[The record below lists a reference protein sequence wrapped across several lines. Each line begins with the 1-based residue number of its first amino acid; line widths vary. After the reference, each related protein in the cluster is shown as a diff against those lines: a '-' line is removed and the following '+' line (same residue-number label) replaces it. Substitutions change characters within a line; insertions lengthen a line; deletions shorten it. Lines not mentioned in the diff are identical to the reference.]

1 MQQLSVQKADA
12 VAGVRRGGRDGGAE
26 LTKTVQGWVRAA
38 GNSRWGP
45 YAGALGVFGATS
57 VLNLWLHA
65 WIGYQAVAL
74 VYLLAVV
81 LLARSVERG
90 PLVFGTILTAAGWT
104 FIFCPPRYSF
114 HISAPYDRMML
125 VTYFVVAVTVGQL
138 TARLRR
144 LRDAELNAR
153 MLAES
158 ERLGR
163 TLLNSV
169 SHELRTPLA
178 AIRSAASTIQTPG
191 PVTPIQRQLL
201 AEIDSATERLN
212 RVVQGLLSAARLR
225 SGQLKPKMD
234 WCDVSELVRVS
245 LRNVSPFVADHPLEV
260 DMPSGLPMIKAD
272 FALLEQAL
280 SNLLVNA
287 AVHTPAATP
296 IIVSAKAVANELWL
310 EVADR
315 GPGLKVES
323 LERIFDLFYRAEG
336 ARPGGTGVGL
346 AIVKGFV
353 EMQGGRVQAMN
364 RQGGGALFRICLP
377 LTDAPQLQDEP
388 GES

>member
-1 MQQLSVQKADA
+1 
-12 VAGVRRGGRDGGAE
+12 
-26 LTKTVQGWVRAA
+26 
-38 GNSRWGP
+38 
-45 YAGALGVFGATS
+45 
-57 VLNLWLHA
+57 
-65 WIGYQAVAL
+65 
-74 VYLLAVV
+74 
-81 LLARSVERG
+81 
-90 PLVFGTILTAAGWT
+90 
-104 FIFCPPRYSF
+104 
-114 HISAPYDRMML
+114 
-125 VTYFVVAVTVGQL
+125 
-138 TARLRR
+138 
-144 LRDAELNAR
+144 
-153 MLAES
+153 
-158 ERLGR
+158 
-163 TLLNSV
+163 
-169 SHELRTPLA
+169 
-178 AIRSAASTIQTPG
+178 
-191 PVTPIQRQLL
+191 VTPIQRQLL

>member
-1 MQQLSVQKADA
+1 MQELSVQKTETM
-12 VAGVRRGGRDGGAE
+12 AGVRKAEREGAVE
-26 LTKTVQGWVRAA
+26 WRRAIQGWTLAA
-38 GNSRWGP
+38 AKSRWGS
-45 YAGALGVFGATS
+45 YAVALGVFGATS
-57 VLNLWLHA
+57 VLNLWLHP
-65 WIGYQAVAL
+65 WIGYQATAL
-74 VYLLAVV
+74 VYLVAVV
-81 LLARSVERG
+81 LLARFVERG
-90 PLVFGTILTAAGWT
+90 QLLFGTVLTAAGWN
-104 FIFCPPRYSF
+104 FLFCPPRYSF

-125 VTYFVVAVTVGQL
+125 VTYFVVAVTVAQL

-144 LRDAELNAR
+144 LRAAELNAR

-169 SHELRTPLA
+169 SHELRTPIA
-178 AIRSAASTIQTPG
+178 AIRSAANSIQTSG
-191 PVTPIQRQLL
+191 AVNPIQKQLL

-212 RVVQGLLSAARLR
+212 RVVQSLLSAARLR

-245 LRNVSPFVADHPLEV
+245 VRNVGTLMADHPLAV
-260 DMPSGLPMIKAD
+260 DMASSPLMIKAD

-296 IIVSAKAVANELWL
+296 ITVTARTAANELWL

-315 GPGLKVES
+315 GPGLAVEPV
-323 LERIFDLFYRAEG
+323 ERVFDLFYRVEG

-353 EMQGGRVQAMN
+353 EMQGGRVRAAN
-364 RQGGGALFRICLP
+364 RPGGGAFFRICLP
-377 LTDAPQLQDEP
+377 MTDAPQLREEP
-388 GES
+388 SES